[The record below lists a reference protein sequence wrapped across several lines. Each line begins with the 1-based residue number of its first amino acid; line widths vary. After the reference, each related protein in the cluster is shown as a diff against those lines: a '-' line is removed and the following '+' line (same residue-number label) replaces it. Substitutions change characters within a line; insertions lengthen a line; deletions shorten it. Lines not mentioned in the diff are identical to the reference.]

1 MQVKTLLDGGVC
13 SAAGGAARGPQLA
26 DHGRAAVPSSAELR
40 ASAGVLDRLHARP
53 RHRRRRQDARRAT
66 AHRHQPGA
74 AEGQVSGLRLIIA
87 PAGPDSRVRRI
98 LAVWIRLRR
107 RRLHTRRSVALSLPL

>member
-13 SAAGGAARGPQLA
+13 SAAGGAARGPQIA
-26 DHGRAAVPSSAELR
+26 DHRRAAVPSSAELR

-53 RHRRRRQDARRAT
+53 RHRRRRAT
-66 AHRHQPGA
+66 AHRHQPRA

-87 PAGPDSRVRRI
+87 PADPDSRVRRV
-98 LAVWIRLRR
+98 LVVWIRLRR